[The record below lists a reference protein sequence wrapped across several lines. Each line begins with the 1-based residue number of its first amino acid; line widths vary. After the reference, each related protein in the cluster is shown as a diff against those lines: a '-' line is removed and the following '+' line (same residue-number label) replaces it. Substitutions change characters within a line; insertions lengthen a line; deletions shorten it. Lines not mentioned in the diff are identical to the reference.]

1 MSRRI
6 AALLFSLAVISASP
20 ARAADPAAAAAKP
33 VDTGCNGTVSGAVT
47 ATFTC
52 DVTVVKKADGVVS
65 FTFKPRA
72 PVKGL
77 KAFHPGT
84 FSIKTPIGVK
94 VYSHRDL
101 VSGSASATTDGGKKF
116 KASEKPGDLG
126 DFEVQVGSVERNRG
140 GMFGTLMVHA
150 HMVPADAKDKAEI
163 QVSVESLV
171 GW

>member
-20 ARAADPAAAAAKP
+20 ARAADPAAEAAKP
-33 VDTGCNGTVSGAVT
+33 VDTGCKGTVSGAVT
-47 ATFTC
+47 ATFSC
-52 DVTVVKKADGVVS
+52 DVTVARKADGVVS

-77 KAFHPGT
+77 KAFEPGT
-84 FSIKTPIGVK
+84 FSIKTPISVK

-101 VSGSASATTDGGKKF
+101 VSGSASATTDAGKKF

-140 GMFGTLMVHA
+140 GVFGMVKAHA

>member
-20 ARAADPAAAAAKP
+20 ARAADPAADAVKP
-33 VDTGCNGTVSGAVT
+33 VETGCKGTVSGAVT
-47 ATFTC
+47 AIFLC
-52 DVTVVKKADGVVS
+52 DVTVEKKADGVVS

-77 KAFHPGT
+77 KVLEPGT
-84 FSIKTPIGVK
+84 FSIKTPISIK

-101 VSGSASATTDGGKKF
+101 VSGSASATTDDGKKF

-126 DFEVQVGSVERNRG
+126 DFEVQVGSMERNRG
-140 GMFGTLMVHA
+140 GVFGTVKAHA